1 MEGRNF
7 WKLILFWCRKWLMS
21 ALHPLFGSIFWKFFW
36 ENDIPIDA
44 FRLADDQIWSKMQKE
59 GEANLAKKK
68 VKKEE
73 GEEAKPT
80 PFGYLPLG
88 TLSNL
93 LVFSD

>member
-1 MEGRNF
+1 
-7 WKLILFWCRKWLMS
+7 
-21 ALHPLFGSIFWKFFW
+21 
-36 ENDIPIDA
+36 
-44 FRLADDQIWSKMQKE
+44 MQKE